1 MTGKKLVDTILVA
14 LTLLTTLG
22 VLGLFYF
29 TEKMYKK
36 PPIDEVKEKEALMK
50 QTDEKATPELFKLE
64 TMVFSL
70 IPKDSQKVQRMRYL
84 EIEVHLVLFE
94 AEDKEMLKNNLP
106 VVQDRIMEISSKMG
120 PEELSTLSGKILL
133 ENRIKTEINQ
143 KLNKP
148 VVKTIYFSRY
158 IVQ

>member
-36 PPIDEVKEKEALMK
+36 PPIDEAKEKEALMK

-70 IPKDSQKVQRMRYL
+70 IPKDNQKVQRMRYL

-106 VVQDRIMEISSKMG
+106 IVQDRIMEISSKMG

>member
-36 PPIDEVKEKEALMK
+36 PPIDEAKEKEALMK

-70 IPKDSQKVQRMRYL
+70 IPKDNQKVQRMRYL

-133 ENRIKTEINQ
+133 ENRIKTEVNQ

>member
-36 PPIDEVKEKEALMK
+36 PPIDEAKEKEALMK

-70 IPKDSQKVQRMRYL
+70 VPKDTQKVQRMRYL

-94 AEDKEMLKNNLP
+94 SEDKELLKNNLP
-106 VVQDRIMEISSKMG
+106 IVQDRIMEISSKMG

>member
-36 PPIDEVKEKEALMK
+36 PPIDEAKEKEALMK

-70 IPKDSQKVQRMRYL
+70 IPKDNQKVQRMRYL

>member
-36 PPIDEVKEKEALMK
+36 PPIDEAKEKEALMK
-50 QTDEKATPELFKLE
+50 QTDEKAVPELFKLE
-64 TMVFSL
+64 PMVFSL
-70 IPKDSQKVQRMRYL
+70 IPRDNQKVQRMRYL

-94 AEDKEMLKNNLP
+94 SEDKEMLKNNLP
-106 VVQDRIMEISSKMG
+106 IVQDRIMEISSKMG
-120 PEELSTLSGKILL
+120 PDELSTLSGKILL